1 MLRNSSSFNS
11 ERPRPLASLS
21 AYRKERESRT
31 KTDPATD
38 GTSASSNTET
48 NGDKTESLRGSHTN
62 LYSSSK
68 YIPLSERSGGLLQ
81 SNGDKETSEKP
92 VVSFHYILNNMLFD
106 HVLVMLN
113 THSKNE
119 NLSSVGMV
127 SSSVQLSE
135 KV

>member
-92 VVSFHYILNNMLFD
+92 VVSFGYILNNMLFD
-106 HVLVMLN
+106 HVLLMLT

-119 NLSSVGMV
+119 NLSWVGMV
-127 SSSVQLSE
+127 SYRVQLSE
-135 KV
+135 NV